1 MLSVW
6 YDGVHEGKRAAEEI
20 VEKQAVAKKQK
31 KDEGIEQAVQKQ
43 KIEAKT
49 QKKKKV
55 ETSSSEEDS
64 SSEEETVN
72 TIVTMD
78 ICCLASFFLVSSS
91 IDNKIGRNYNETLV
105 PSVVKEL

>member
-72 TIVTMD
+72 TIVTW
-78 ICCLASFFLVSSS
+78 ISAV
-91 IDNKIGRNYNETLV
+91 
-105 PSVVKEL
+105 